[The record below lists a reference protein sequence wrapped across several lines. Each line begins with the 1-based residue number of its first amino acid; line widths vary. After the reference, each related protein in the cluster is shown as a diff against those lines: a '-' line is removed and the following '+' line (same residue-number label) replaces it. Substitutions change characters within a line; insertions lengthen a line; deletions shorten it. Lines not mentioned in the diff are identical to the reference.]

1 MAMLS
6 LVAHSPL
13 RRGATRFSSFLLG
26 IFCTV
31 VLDGF
36 LTTPSLNAYEL
47 APPQPIWEYHLGQ
60 GLRLGNS
67 GLTLG
72 GYGSVRYE
80 ALRGNS
86 PQLTVSALSLF
97 ISWETETRIRFFSE
111 LELEDFT
118 LARGERSFGSHNNAF
133 EIERLY
139 ADVYLF
145 DEATLRLGKFLT
157 PVGRWNLIHADPL
170 VWTTSRPL
178 VTFQSFAPDTTGVM
192 FYGSLLPL
200 GEDVDYSVYAE
211 ITDDLDPDYREGPF
225 SEAVGIHLATHLG
238 PTELGFSYANFERGQ
253 EGDEKENLFGLDF
266 FWARQRLELTGEF
279 LYRVGT
285 RSPNGDEWGLFVQ
298 GTVPLSARTF
308 AIGRYEFFDPRGLF
322 PGVHLW
328 VAALAFRPLP
338 PLVLRVEYSFARN
351 NVTKVPEGFATSVA
365 LLF

>member
-1 MAMLS
+1 MRLARL
-6 LVAHSPL
+6 LV
-13 RRGATRFSSFLLG
+13 GLL
-26 IFCTV
+26 CTV
-31 VLDGF
+31 VMDSCLLARS
-36 LTTPSLNAYEL
+36 LTAYEL
-47 APPQPIWEYHLGQ
+47 PPPKPPWEYHLGQ
-60 GLRLGNS
+60 GLRLGDL

-80 ALRGNS
+80 ARRGRS

-97 ISWETETRIRFFSE
+97 ISWDTETRIRFFSE

-118 LARGERSFGSHNNAF
+118 LARGKRSFDAHNNAF
-133 EIERLY
+133 EMERLY

-145 DEATLRLGKFLT
+145 NEATFRLGKFLT

-192 FYGSLLPL
+192 VYGSLLPL
-200 GEDVDYSVYAE
+200 GEDVDYSVYFE

-225 SEAVGIHLATHLG
+225 SEAVGVHLATHLG
-238 PTELGFSYANFERGQ
+238 STELGLSYANFERKQ
-253 EGDEKENLFGLDF
+253 ERDERENLFGLDF

-279 LYRVGT
+279 LYRAGT
-285 RSPNGDEWGLFVQ
+285 RSPDGDEWGLFTQ
-298 GTVPLSARTF
+298 GTVPLSERFF
-308 AIGRYEFFDPRGLF
+308 AIGRYEFFAPRGPF

-338 PLVLRVEYSFARN
+338 PLIIRAEYSFARN
-351 NVTKVPEGFATSVA
+351 NVARVPEGFVTSVA

>member
-1 MAMLS
+1 VDGLWLARS
-6 LVAHSPL
+6 LDA
-13 RRGATRFSSFLLG
+13 F
-26 IFCTV
+26 
-31 VLDGF
+31 
-36 LTTPSLNAYEL
+36 EL
-47 APPQPIWEYHLGQ
+47 APPQPNWEYHLGQ

-80 ALRGNS
+80 ALRRNS
-86 PQLTVSALSLF
+86 PQLTLSALSLF
-97 ISWETETRIRFFSE
+97 ISWDTETRVRFFSE

-118 LARGERSFGSHNNAF
+118 LARGERSFEAHNGAF
-133 EIERLY
+133 EMERLY

-145 DEATLRLGKFLT
+145 DEATLRVGKFLT

-225 SEAVGIHLATHLG
+225 SEAVGVHLTTHLG
-238 PTELGFSYANFERGQ
+238 PTELGFSYANFERG
-253 EGDEKENLFGLDF
+253 EEDDERENLFGLDF
-266 FWARQRLELTGEF
+266 FWAHRRLEVTGEF

-285 RSPNGDEWGLFVQ
+285 RGPDGDEWGLFVQ

-308 AIGRYEFFDPRGLF
+308 AIGRYEFFDPRGTV

-328 VAALAFRPLP
+328 VIGLAFRPLP
-338 PLVLRVEYSFARN
+338 PLVLRAEYSLARD
-351 NVTKVPEGFATSVA
+351 NVAKVPEGFAASVA

>member
-1 MAMLS
+1 MLS
-6 LVAHSPL
+6 FVAYSLL
-13 RRGATRFSSFLLG
+13 RCGATRLPCLLFG

-31 VLDGF
+31 SMDGF
-36 LTTPSLNAYEL
+36 LLARSLDAYEL
-47 APPQPIWEYHLGQ
+47 APPQPNWEYHLGQ

-86 PQLTVSALSLF
+86 PQLTLSALSLF
-97 ISWETETRIRFFSE
+97 ISWDTETRIRFFSE

-118 LARGERSFGSHNNAF
+118 LARGERSFGSRTDAL
-133 EIERLY
+133 EVERLY

-178 VTFQSFAPDTTGVM
+178 VTFQPFAPDTTGM
-192 FYGSLLPL
+192 MLYGSLLPL
-200 GEDVDYSVYAE
+200 GKDIDYSVYLE
-211 ITDDLDPDYREGPF
+211 LTDGLDPDSHEGPF
-225 SEAVGIHLATHLG
+225 NEAVGLHLTTHVG
-238 PTELGFSYANFERGQ
+238 PTELGVSYANFERGQ
-253 EGDEKENLFGLDF
+253 EDGERENLLGLDF
-266 FWARQRLELTGEF
+266 LWARQRLELTGEF

-285 RSPNGDEWGLFVQ
+285 RSPDGDEWGLFVQ

-308 AIGRYEFFDPRGLF
+308 AIGRYEFFDPRGLL

-328 VAALAFRPLP
+328 VAGLAFRPLP
-338 PLVLRVEYSFARN
+338 SLVLRAEYSFARD
-351 NVTKVPEGFATSVA
+351 NVAKVPEGFATSVA

>member
-1 MAMLS
+1 MRLS
-6 LVAHSPL
+6 CFLV
-13 RRGATRFSSFLLG
+13 GVC
-26 IFCTV
+26 CTV
-31 VLDGF
+31 VIGGF
-36 LTTPSLNAYEL
+36 LQVRSLNAYEL
-47 APPQPIWEYHLGQ
+47 APPQPTWEYHLGQ

-97 ISWETETRIRFFSE
+97 ISWDTETRIRFFSE

-118 LARGERSFGSHNNAF
+118 VARGEHSFDAHNNAL
-133 EIERLY
+133 EMERLY

-225 SEAVGIHLATHLG
+225 SEAVGVHLATRLG
-238 PTELGFSYANFERGQ
+238 PTELGFSYANFERGE
-253 EGDEKENLFGLDF
+253 EGDERENLFGLDF
-266 FWARQRLELTGEF
+266 FWASQRLELTGEF

-285 RSPNGDEWGLFVQ
+285 RKPDGDEWGLFAQ
-298 GTVPLSARTF
+298 GTVPLSARFF
-308 AIGRYEFFDPRGLF
+308 AIGRYELFDPRGLF

-338 PLVLRVEYSFARN
+338 PLVLRAEYSFARN
-351 NVTKVPEGFATSVA
+351 NVAKVPEGFATSVA